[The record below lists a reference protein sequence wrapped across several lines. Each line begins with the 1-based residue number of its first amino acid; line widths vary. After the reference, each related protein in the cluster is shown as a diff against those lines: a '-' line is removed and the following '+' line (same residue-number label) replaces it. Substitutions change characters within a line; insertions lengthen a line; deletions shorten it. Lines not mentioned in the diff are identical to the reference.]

1 MRLSVTYILIG
12 INILIFAAETM
23 AGGSRNRET
32 ALRFGAMYPPYI
44 QRGQWYRMF
53 MSMFLHF
60 GFLHLICNMYSL
72 YNLGPGL
79 EYFLGVPLFLLL
91 YVVSGLSG
99 NILSYLVETRS
110 GRYKLSAGASG
121 AIFGLLGAYLLIA
134 ILPGYGGVS
143 LYGILHVLLINA
155 VYTVSNRSINAMA
168 HLGGLIGG
176 ILTTLIILFIIR

>member
-23 AGGSRNRET
+23 AGGSRNKDT
-32 ALRFGAMYPPYI
+32 ALRFGVMYTPYLK
-44 QRGQWYRMF
+44 RGQWYRMF
-53 MSMFLHF
+53 TSMFLHF

-79 EYFLGVPLFLLL
+79 EYFLGVPLFLIL

-99 NILSYLVETRS
+99 NLLSYLVEIRS

-143 LYGILHVLLINA
+143 LYGILHVLVINA
-155 VYTVSNRSINAMA
+155 VYTAANRSINAMA

-176 ILTTLIILFIIR
+176 IITLFIILLIFR

>member
-23 AGGSRNRET
+23 AGGSQNRDT
-32 ALRFGAMYPPYI
+32 ALRFGAMYTPYI
-44 QRGQWYRMF
+44 KRGQWFRMF
-53 MSMFLHF
+53 TSMFLHF

-79 EYFLGVPLFLLL
+79 EYFMGVPLFLLL
-91 YVVSGLSG
+91 YVVSGLCG
-99 NILSYLVETRS
+99 NLLSYIKDCRT
-110 GRYKLSAGASG
+110 GRYSLSAGASG

-143 LYGILHVLLINA
+143 LYGILHVLVINA

-176 ILTTLIILFIIR
+176 IITMFLILLVF